1 MSKFTHTAESR
12 PLEGYTIKR
21 PLHRGG
27 FGEVYFAVSDG
38 GRDVALKLL
47 QHNVDVELRGV
58 QQCLNLSHPNLVTI
72 FDVRQD
78 GDGDYWIVMEYV
90 PGETLDELLR
100 RENRPLPMQEVL
112 RWMRGLC
119 AGVTY
124 MHERGIV
131 HRDLKP
137 SNIFG
142 AGGTVKI
149 GDIGLSKFITAS
161 RRSAHTE
168 SVGTVYYMAP
178 EIARGRYGNEVDI
191 YAIGIIAYELLSG
204 NVPFDGE
211 SAGEILMK
219 HLTQPPNLKAVP
231 ERLRPVIQRALAKAP
246 QQRQRS
252 VAAFLNEF
260 EAAVV
265 GRGESAR
272 AQPTIEAVEQELHTE
287 TGSSA
292 SEYAF
297 GGRLFP
303 YTGRLIGMIVL
314 LLVLGVAVP
323 LPGLIIVAAGLAGLS
338 LFNFRYAHGAGRY
351 LGGMKRH
358 FTDAGN
364 TPLEKRKAPHLR
376 DRITRDEI
384 VSQDF
389 LLRDNSARP
398 AQVSVEPAPFY
409 GHWGILLLIGG
420 GMLAVLCKDLDKA
433 PQYREHPMAILVFG
447 GAALAMVAATTKTMQ
462 FGAGVVRSISGQP
475 PRTRPIHPAVANS
488 HLVSTGTSREQWS
501 SFSTSAF
508 LSPLTVTALTGAM
521 SLVQP
526 DLLQVSRGDLS
537 VATLFVTV
545 ATVGVWMISLISSL
559 TAGKNWDK
567 WPRRGMFGAA
577 GLVTG
582 TAAYGLWDML
592 FKPGTSLLSTAGQ
605 SAMFQHF
612 GSHSLTNA
620 NMPTLA
626 GFLCFF
632 GFFFAIINWTKQTNP
647 LRASRWRLWP
657 VIVSMLAAMAT
668 SQVFEFS
675 TLMASLWAVVISSA
689 AQLASP
695 ATAKPQG

>member
-142 AGGTVKI
+142 ADGTVKI

-219 HLTQPPNLKAVP
+219 HLTQPPNLKALP
-231 ERLRPVIQRALAKAP
+231 ERLRAVIQRALAKDP
-246 QQRQRS
+246 HQRQQS
-252 VAAFLNEF
+252 ASAFLKEF

-265 GRGESAR
+265 GRLESASS
-272 AQPTIEAVEQELHTE
+272 QPVVEVAEQDRGTE
-287 TGSSA
+287 RVPSE
-292 SEYAF
+292 SEYSF
-297 GGRLFP
+297 GGWLFPYPGRLF
-303 YTGRLIGMIVL
+303 GIVSL
-314 LLVLGVAVP
+314 LLALGILIPLHGLTILAVVLVGMSF
-323 LPGLIIVAAGLAGLS
+323 I
-338 LFNFRYAHGAGRY
+338 NFHRARGAGRFV
-351 LGGMKRH
+351 GGLTRH
-358 FTDAGN
+358 FKTDCDS
-364 TPLEKRKAPHLR
+364 PSWKPKAPHAL
-376 DRITRDEI
+376 DRNNRKELM
-384 VSQDF
+384 SQNV
-389 LLRDNSARP
+389 LLRNQPNRAPMMR
-398 AQVSVEPAPFY
+398 AEPAPWY
-409 GHWGILLLIGG
+409 GHWL
-420 GMLAVLCKDLDKA
+420 
-433 PQYREHPMAILVFG
+433 ILVLIQIPILV
-447 GAALAMVAATTKTMQ
+447 ALRSGTNPLWVALLTGLACVVLALTTKTLQ
-462 FGAGVVRSISGQP
+462 FGAELLRNVSGPATGAVRA
-475 PRTRPIHPAVANS
+475 PIHQTVLNS
-488 HLVSTGTSREQWS
+488 PLLPIRVPRERAASLTTSVFIAPLFVTVLTGTMSVIQPTLFDLHS
-501 SFSTSAF
+501 GS
-508 LSPLTVTALTGAM
+508 LSM
-521 SLVQP
+521 
-526 DLLQVSRGDLS
+526 
-537 VATLFVTV
+537 ATLFVAV
-545 ATVGVWMISLISSL
+545 ATVGTWMLSFISTL
-559 TAGKNWDK
+559 AEGKDWDK
-567 WPRRGMFGAA
+567 WTRRGMFGAG

-582 TAAYGLWDML
+582 AAAYGVWALL
-592 FKPGTSLLSTAGQ
+592 FSPKSTLLNTDSQRAL
-605 SAMFQHF
+605 FRHF
-612 GSHSLTNA
+612 GSHLLA
-620 NMPTLA
+620 NDHAPTLA

-632 GFFFAIINWTKQTNP
+632 GFLFALVNWNKHTG
-647 LRASRWRLWP
+647 LYRAARFRVGP
-657 VIVSMLAAMAT
+657 VLESLLAAWLVT
-668 SQVFEFS
+668 RVLVFPS
-675 TLMASLWAVVISSA
+675 HLACLWVGVISAA

-695 ATAKPQG
+695 WMAKAKV

>member
-90 PGETLDELLR
+90 PGETLDEVLR

-124 MHERGIV
+124 MHQRGIV

-142 AGGTVKI
+142 ADGTVKI

-178 EIARGRYGNEVDI
+178 EISRGRYGNEVDI
-191 YAIGIIAYELLSG
+191 YAIGIIAYELLTG
-204 NVPFDGE
+204 DVPFDGE

-231 ERLRPVIQRALAKAP
+231 ERLRPVIQRALAKDP

-252 VAAFLNEF
+252 VAAFLGEF

-272 AQPTIEAVEQELHTE
+272 PRPVEE
-287 TGSSA
+287 T
-292 SEYAF
+292 
-297 GGRLFP
+297 
-303 YTGRLIGMIVL
+303 M
-314 LLVLGVAVP
+314 
-323 LPGLIIVAAGLAGLS
+323 
-338 LFNFRYAHGAGRY
+338 
-351 LGGMKRH
+351 
-358 FTDAGN
+358 N
-364 TPLEKRKAPHLR
+364 TPVMPYRTPLQRALDGGDSTPW
-376 DRITRDEI
+376 
-384 VSQDF
+384 
-389 LLRDNSARP
+389 
-398 AQVSVEPAPFY
+398 Y
-409 GHWGILLLIGG
+409 GHWLVLVLISIP
-420 GMLAVLCKDLDKA
+420 MLFALRSGATPFGVAL
-433 PQYREHPMAILVFG
+433 FG
-447 GAALAMVAATTKTMQ
+447 GFACAAVAFTTKTMQ
-462 FGAGVVRSISGQP
+462 FGAELIHGLSGAPARPVPVRRAVMNSP
-475 PRTRPIHPAVANS
+475 LVPIR
-488 HLVSTGTSREQWS
+488 STGERAASLT
-501 SFSTSAF
+501 TSAF
-508 LSPLTVTALTGAM
+508 FAPLFVTALTGAM
-521 SLVQP
+521 SYVQP
-526 DLLQVSRGDLS
+526 TLLEVRQDNLS
-537 VATLFVTV
+537 LATLFVVV
-545 ATVGVWMISLISSL
+545 ATIGTWVVSLIS
-559 TAGKNWDK
+559 TIGEGKDWDR
-567 WPRRGMFGAA
+567 WTRRGMFGVG

-582 TAAYGLWDML
+582 TAAYVVW
-592 FKPGTSLLSTAGQ
+592 TSLFSPKATLLNTDSHGAL
-605 SAMFQHF
+605 FWHF
-612 GSHSLTNA
+612 GSHLLSQDHT
-620 NMPTLA
+620 PTLA

-632 GFFFAIINWTKQTNP
+632 GFFFALVNWNKQTG
-647 LRASRWRLWP
+647 LSRASRFRVGPLLE
-657 VIVSMLAAMAT
+657 SLLAAWLVT
-668 SQVFEFS
+668 RVLVFP
-675 TLMASLWAVVISSA
+675 SLLACLWVGVISASV
-689 AQLASP
+689 QLTSP
-695 ATAKPQG
+695 WMAKAKR